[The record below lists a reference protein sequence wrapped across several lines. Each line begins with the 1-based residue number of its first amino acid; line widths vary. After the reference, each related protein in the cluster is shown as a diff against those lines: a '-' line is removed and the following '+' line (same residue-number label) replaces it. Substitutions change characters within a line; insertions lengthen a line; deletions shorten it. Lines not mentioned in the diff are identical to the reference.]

1 MKKNNKESNCNEK
14 IKCDVES
21 CKYNNNEENYCEL
34 DSIQVSCVCDESEC
48 EDCNET
54 ICASFECDEEKCGN
68 ITDNEYEVQSEL
80 DEDYEDDD
88 DDDDEEEEDDD

>member
-1 MKKNNKESNCNEK
+1 MKKNNNESSNCNEK
-14 IKCDVES
+14 IRCDVES

-34 DSIQVSCVCDESEC
+34 DSIQVSCTCDECEC
-48 EDCNET
+48 DDCNET

-80 DEDYEDDD
+80 DEDDEDDEE
-88 DDDDEEEEDDD
+88 DEEEEDDD